1 MIFPQ
6 DTFNAFDH
14 AGDGFID
21 SEKMAQVLANLGL
34 QFQQNDIVEVI
45 QVRDHISLTLIPNLL
60 IRQFTNFQTLHEGH
74 LGYCIFEDLV
84 WSNIHKLDAN
94 DMFQEIG
101 TDGRIMFDDFQR
113 FMLNTDTEE

>member
-45 QVRDHISLTLIPNLL
+45 QVRDPDVNCG
-60 IRQFTNFQTLHEGH
+60 GH
-74 LGYCIFEDLV
+74 TGERPYLPDV
-84 WSNIHKLDAN
+84 NS
-94 DMFQEIG
+94 QS
-101 TDGRIMFDDFQR
+101 FDK
-113 FMLNTDTEE
+113 TIY

>member
-60 IRQFTNFQTLHEGH
+60 IRLFTN
-74 LGYCIFEDLV
+74 
-84 WSNIHKLDAN
+84 
-94 DMFQEIG
+94 
-101 TDGRIMFDDFQR
+101 
-113 FMLNTDTEE
+113 

>member
-45 QVRDHISLTLIPNLL
+45 QVRDHISLSLIPNLL
-60 IRQFTNFQTLHEGH
+60 IRL
-74 LGYCIFEDLV
+74 
-84 WSNIHKLDAN
+84 
-94 DMFQEIG
+94 
-101 TDGRIMFDDFQR
+101 
-113 FMLNTDTEE
+113 